1 MTINYEFIVAFLTAL
16 AALGGLSIFAIKQY
30 KENKSLF
37 KNSILREEKVTQA
50 LAELP
55 SISNIL
61 NDLSQ
66 KHNNL
71 QKRVIIVETKTDTIL
86 EHLLEGLPKEE
97 IAISILEKLKRP
109 NNGEILTDKEL
120 LTEITVLAN
129 RLLSKSDK

>member
-1 MTINYEFIVAFLTAL
+1 MTWELIGAFITVLS
-16 AALGGLSIFAIKQY
+16 ALGGLSIFALKQY
-30 KENKSLF
+30 RENKRLF
-37 KNSILREEKVTQA
+37 KNSVLREEKVTQA
-50 LAELP
+50 LTELP
-55 SISNIL
+55 SLSNIL
-61 NDLSQ
+61 NNLSQ

-71 QKRVIIVETKTDTIL
+71 QKRVTIVETKTDTIL

>member
-1 MTINYEFIVAFLTAL
+1 MTWELIGAFITVLS
-16 AALGGLSIFAIKQY
+16 ALGGLSIFALKQY
-30 KENKSLF
+30 RENKRLF
-37 KNSILREEKVTQA
+37 KNSVLREEKVTQA

-55 SISNIL
+55 SLSNIL
-61 NDLSQ
+61 NNLSQ

-71 QKRVIIVETKTDTIL
+71 QKRVTIVETKTDTIL

-97 IAISILEKLKRP
+97 IAINILEKLKRP